1 MSNTKL
7 SGNITDRNWLFN
19 LLFFVFLF
27 IVVISLFHVFVFSD
41 RMLYGS
47 DAIQAGI
54 LFRSMLI
61 DYVHQY
67 GRAPVWNPYQ
77 FGGLP
82 FIDGFHGDVF
92 YPFSVIKYFVS
103 LFRYYG
109 WVMLLHVFFG
119 GMAMFYCARVFG
131 RSQMAAALAAIS
143 YMLAAYFVSQ
153 VAPGHDGKMFVTAL
167 FPLTLAF
174 IEKGFI
180 SRASLYFAM
189 LGLFIGF
196 IILSPHPQ
204 MAYYTLWTCAFY
216 FLFKLINVY
225 RDKHAISPL
234 LKPTGLF
241 TLAVVIGLAI
251 SAIHFY
257 PGYEYVKNYSPR
269 SDEKRGEEWARSW
282 SLHAEEM
289 VSMVVPEFCGVS
301 SEEGNG
307 YWGRNVFKDN
317 LEYVGAVPLLMALVA
332 IFMIR
337 SRLTWFLGGMAL
349 FALIYA
355 LAGDTPF
362 FYVFY
367 YLIPNVKSTRAW
379 SMIIFLF
386 SFSIALLAA
395 FGLDFV
401 IEQSRSLKEK
411 AKKTLAVTV
420 FVLPAIVLLGAL
432 AFSIAPEAT
441 AGLYKGIFYNSITSP
456 SNYILNSRLGVV
468 AAGFWKTFL
477 FLAVT
482 AGVIWL
488 FSQKKASRFILWLVC
503 AAALI
508 DAFRVDLQFIRT
520 IDQERYFSRSAIVDY
535 FHSLP
540 GKFRVLN
547 LAEGYLPKNYLPF
560 FKIEEMTSYHG
571 NQIRWYNTLLGGM
584 AMTNL
589 FNLNLINMTNTKY
602 LLLSPSLSAVGERLT
617 SEGFRELK
625 DFRGLKVF
633 ENPFAN
639 DRAYV
644 VHQWVVIPDE
654 EKLKNLILSRSF
666 DPKQQVALL
675 SDPSMHMQRNL
686 DAPGHDEAQIEKY
699 ENDYIAIKATAAGD
713 GILVLADNWFPAWK
727 GFVDGHEVPVMRV
740 NLSFRGIVLPSGQH
754 KVEFRY
760 ISESHLIGRLLT
772 LGGLLSVAVMIGV
785 GLCHRPKMSL
795 KE

>member
-1 MSNTKL
+1 MSNIKL
-7 SGNITDRNWLFN
+7 SGNITDRTGLFN

-27 IVVISLFHVFVFSD
+27 LVVLSLFQAFVFSD

-47 DAIQAGI
+47 DAIQAGV

-61 DYVHQY
+61 DYVHEY

-77 FGGLP
+77 FGGIP

-92 YPFSVIKYFVS
+92 YPFSIIKYFVTV
-103 LFRYYG
+103 FRYYG

-119 GMAMFYCARVFG
+119 GMTMFYCARVFG

-174 IEKGFI
+174 IEKGFTG
-180 SRASLYFAM
+180 RASLYFAM
-189 LGLFIGF
+189 LGLVIGF

-204 MAYYTLWTCAFY
+204 MAYYTLWACALY
-216 FLFKLINVY
+216 FLFKLVNAY
-225 RDKHAISPL
+225 RAGRTIRPL

-241 TLAVVIGLAI
+241 TLAVIIGLAI

-282 SLHAEEM
+282 SLHAEEV

-301 SEEGNG
+301 GEEGNS
-307 YWGRNVFKDN
+307 YWGRNFFKDN
-317 LEYVGAVPLLMALVA
+317 LEYAGAVPLLVALVA
-332 IFMIR
+332 LIMIR
-337 SRLTWFLGGMAL
+337 SRLTWFLGGLAL
-349 FALIYA
+349 FALIYG
-355 LAGDTPF
+355 LAGDTPL
-362 FYVFY
+362 FYIFY

-379 SMIIFLF
+379 SMIMFLF

-411 AKKTLAVTV
+411 TKRTLAVAV
-420 FVLPAIVLLGAL
+420 FVLPAVVLLGAM
-432 AFSIAPEAT
+432 AFSVAPEAT
-441 AGLYKGIFYNSITSP
+441 AGLYKSIFYSSITP
-456 SNYILNSRLGVV
+456 QKNVILNAHLGTIGG
-468 AAGFWKTFL
+468 GFWKTFL
-477 FLAVT
+477 FLAVS

-488 FSQKKASRFILWLVC
+488 FGQKKASRFLLWLVI

-508 DAFRVDLQFIRT
+508 DAFRVDRQFIRT
-520 IDQERYFSRSAIVDY
+520 VNQENTFSRSAIVDY
-535 FHSLP
+535 FGSLP

-547 LAEGYLPKNYLPF
+547 LAGGYLPTNYLPF
-560 FKIEEMTSYHG
+560 FKIEEMTSIHG
-571 NQIRWYNTLLGGM
+571 NQIRWYNALLGGT

-589 FNLNLINMTNTKY
+589 RNLNLINMTNTRY
-602 LLLSPSLSAVGERLT
+602 LLISPVSPVTGDQLT
-617 SEGFRELK
+617 GAGFQELK
-625 DFRGLKVF
+625 RFRGLQVF

-639 DRAYV
+639 DRTYI
-644 VHQWVVIPDE
+644 VHQWVVVPNE
-654 EKLKNLILSRSF
+654 EKLKNLVLSRSF
-666 DPKQQVALL
+666 DPHQQVALL
-675 SDPSMHMQRNL
+675 SDPGINRQRSL
-686 DAPGHDEAQIEKY
+686 DAPGSDQVLMEKY
-699 ENDYIAIKATAAGD
+699 ENDYIAIRATAVSD

-727 GFVDGHEVPVMRV
+727 GFIDGREVPVMRV
-740 NLSFRGIVLPSGQH
+740 NSSFRGLVLPAGQH
-754 KVEFRY
+754 QVEFRY

-772 LGGLLSVAVMIGV
+772 LGGLLLVAAMIGV
-785 GLCHRPKMSL
+785 GLCRRPVVQS